1 MGLEIQVTFDVA
13 DLDRMAAFW
22 ALALGYEPE
31 PPPEGFASW
40 EEFAE
45 RNHIPR
51 ELWRA
56 AVVDPERQ
64 GPRLFFQ
71 PVPEGKTAK
80 NRVHLDIRSSALA
93 AEGEDPRDHA
103 RAHAATLVEA
113 GATILHEKDEPIG
126 WSIVM
131 QDPEGNEFC
140 VT

>member
-1 MGLEIQVTFDVA
+1 MALEIQVTFDVA

-31 PPPEGFASW
+31 PPPEG
-40 EEFAE
+40 
-45 RNHIPR
+45 
-51 ELWRA
+51 
-56 AVVDPERQ
+56 
-64 GPRLFFQ
+64 
-71 PVPEGKTAK
+71 KTAK
-80 NRVHLDIRSSALA
+80 NRVHIDIRSSAIA